1 MGLGIFRLQPDRFVE
16 ILKRLVVASLLAVDD
31 AAADIGRGIRRVD
44 RQRLVLIGQRLIEL
58 VDPAVYKRAIGI
70 GLRVIGVEAD
80 RLVEVGQRL
89 LGPTGFAIDRTPHVV
104 SLRIVRMR
112 GDDLAE
118 RSDIGLR
125 AGIERLILV
134 GGART
139 ARSGTAGEG
148 DEHRGQHDELRR
160 HVRSRLGRSA
170 AHCGA
175 RITARGLAGTW
186 RADLNRE
193 DLAREDL
200 VREDLA
206 REYLVRADLAR
217 EYLPS
222 ENWRDRHAKKA
233 RALSIL
239 RQIRIDKALPQ
250 GKS

>member
-1 MGLGIFRLQPDRFVE
+1 
-16 ILKRLVVASLLAVDD
+16 
-31 AAADIGRGIRRVD
+31 
-44 RQRLVLIGQRLIEL
+44 
-58 VDPAVYKRAIGI
+58 
-70 GLRVIGVEAD
+70 
-80 RLVEVGQRL
+80 
-89 LGPTGFAIDRTPHVV
+89 
-104 SLRIVRMR
+104 
-112 GDDLAE
+112 E
-118 RSDIGLR
+118 RSDVGLR

-186 RADLNRE
+186 REDLNRE

-200 VREDLA
+200 AREDLA
-206 REYLVRADLAR
+206 REDLAREDLAREDLAR